1 MAHYKMMM
9 MMIIIIVCLM
19 QCIIVDR
26 IQNHFDASGV
36 RCQWSASV
44 DKIGETAFFSLNKV
58 ASVMSLSINW
68 LN

>member
-44 DKIGETAFFSLNKV
+44 DKIGETAFFTE
-58 ASVMSLSINW
+58 
-68 LN
+68 